1 MSSGR
6 LAILPTHEGRIAA
19 RQVINLPAHL
29 REAGTQLIDV
39 QVIDLSRHGFRVATQ
54 IPLVPGGEAW
64 LKLPGVEPRR
74 SCVVWSDQGRTGF
87 EFFVPLDAATLEAL
101 TGSSPAPP
109 KSNAIDDHHAAP
121 SVELVR
127 RKRRAI
133 GRPSSGRSLVREFLD
148 NRKGAT
154 AIEYGLIAALIAVAA
169 IVAMQSLGT
178 GLSTTFN
185 NVSSAMK

>member
-19 RQVINLPAHL
+19 RQLVNLPAHL
-29 REAGTQLIDV
+29 REEGAQLIDV
-39 QVIDLSRHGFRVATQ
+39 RLIDLSRDGFRVSTK
-54 IPLVPGGEAW
+54 IPLAVGGEAW

-87 EFFVPLDAATLEAL
+87 EFFVPLDAGTLEAL
-101 TGSSPAPP
+101 TGSSPAAPRA
-109 KSNAIDDHHAAP
+109 NAVEDCNAAP
-121 SVELVR
+121 SVDLLR
-127 RKRRAI
+127 RKPHPI
-133 GRPSSGRSLVREFLD
+133 GRPSSGRSLVRELL
-148 NRKGAT
+148 NSRKGAT

-169 IVAMQSLGT
+169 IVAMQGLGT
-178 GLSTTFN
+178 SLSTTFN